1 MAQQVVTELVIDAD
15 TSGADRF
22 ESAMGRAGGS
32 AEKST
37 ISVQQL
43 SLAVAGVGVAVA
55 GAIVGLRGFVD
66 YVGSQSQAL
75 VDMAEHARL
84 AGIST
89 REFQQTLFAARSAGL
104 TERDFVSGLDKI
116 TANLTAAS
124 RGVTE
129 FGRLFEQNGLS
140 VRKANGDLKSGGE
153 ALADL
158 AKLMQNA
165 SPQVQQAM
173 TRIVGLSASWVPF
186 LRQGAE
192 GIEAQKKAAADL
204 GVIIDDDIIAKARE
218 FNAQWKQAVATWDL
232 QFKASIAS
240 IMPLLIKL
248 AELLHQFDEALHL
261 VDLVV

>member
-116 TANLTAAS
+116 TALRRQEAEGA
-124 RGVTE
+124 R
-129 FGRLFEQNGLS
+129 RLSILCGHGAIMLPHELAHS
-140 VRKANGDLKSGGE
+140 MVRNPDG
-153 ALADL
+153 
-158 AKLMQNA
+158 QPA
-165 SPQVQQAM
+165 SP
-173 TRIVGLSASWVPF
+173 I
-186 LRQGAE
+186 
-192 GIEAQKKAAADL
+192 
-204 GVIIDDDIIAKARE
+204 GVVLDDM
-218 FNAQWKQAVATWDL
+218 V
-232 QFKASIAS
+232 
-240 IMPLLIKL
+240 MG
-248 AELLHQFDEALHL
+248 
-261 VDLVV
+261 